1 VAATLKQ
8 RLGIVPPWNPPD
20 ALDQV
25 MAAPTFPQPM
35 YEPLRDISTDW
46 ILAGLG
52 DLPPD
57 VVALGRPNERFI
69 ESYMLGANDE
79 MGRTLL
85 FNEYP
90 TDQRGSYFRQFFD
103 VKGVPDPLPDINP
116 IAQWP
121 STSALGANAGR
132 PNVDN
137 LLVLIV
143 RAELLRRYP
152 NTIVYA
158 VQAQWNQD
166 GSRSVPKDGAVIM
179 QPEFQGSLG
188 IGAGFWG
195 FTLTKADALGA
206 DSPSAGPAGWY
217 FALQEH
223 TSEPR
228 FGLEPAGSTFATSP
242 ISWQT
247 LAWSDLVTDAN
258 ALAQLTY
265 IDVGATLPDTSH
277 IGGPAH
283 WHDSATQTARASDFA
298 YATYREPVR
307 LLVHASK
314 MIPSGA

>member
-1 VAATLKQ
+1 
-8 RLGIVPPWNPPD
+8 
-20 ALDQV
+20 
-25 MAAPTFPQPM
+25 
-35 YEPLRDISTDW
+35 
-46 ILAGLG
+46 
-52 DLPPD
+52 
-57 VVALGRPNERFI
+57 

-79 MGRTLL
+79 LGRTLL

-121 STSALGANAGR
+121 STAELGANAGR

-158 VQAQWNQD
+158 VQAQWNPD
-166 GSRSVPKDGAVIM
+166 GSRSVPKDGAVM
-179 QPEFQGSLG
+179 LQPEFQGSLG

-195 FTLTKADALGA
+195 FTLTKGDALGA

-242 ISWQT
+242 SSWQT
-247 LAWSDLVTDAN
+247 LAWSDLVADAN
-258 ALAQLTY
+258 ALAQLAY
-265 IDVGATLPDTSH
+265 IDLGAALPNTSG

-283 WHDSATQTARASDFA
+283 WHVSETARASDLA

-314 MIPSGA
+314 MIPPGA

>member
-1 VAATLKQ
+1 
-8 RLGIVPPWNPPD
+8 
-20 ALDQV
+20 
-25 MAAPTFPQPM
+25 
-35 YEPLRDISTDW
+35 
-46 ILAGLG
+46 
-52 DLPPD
+52 
-57 VVALGRPNERFI
+57 
-69 ESYMLGANDE
+69 MLGANDE

-85 FNEYP
+85 FNAYP

-103 VKGVPDPLPDINP
+103 VKGVPDPEPDINP

-121 STSALGANAGR
+121 ATSSLGANAAR

-158 VQAQWNQD
+158 VQAQWNPD
-166 GSRSVPKDGAVIM
+166 GSRSVPKDNAVILR
-179 QPEFQGSLG
+179 PEFQGSLG
-188 IGAGFWG
+188 TGAGFWG
-195 FTLTKADALGA
+195 FTLTKTDALGA
-206 DSPSAGPAGWY
+206 DSPSAGSAGWY

-228 FGLEPAGSTFATSP
+228 FGLEPAGPAFATSP
-242 ISWQT
+242 TSWQT
-247 LAWSDLVTDAN
+247 LAWSDLAADAN
-258 ALAQLTY
+258 ALAQLGY
-265 IDVGATLPDTSH
+265 IDLGATLPNTGG

-283 WHDSATQTARASDFA
+283 WHVSETARGSDLA